1 MPDLQDGE
9 SIEVKGSAKA
19 PYIIKNVGGVYSCT
33 CPAWRNQSLG
43 IEQRTCK
50 HIRALRGDAAEE
62 ARVGSAVAAAPRK
75 KAEGEEKA
83 GPPLLLAHAW
93 EFDVDLAGWWMS
105 EKLDGVRAWWDGKRF
120 LSRLGNEFFAPEW
133 FTEGLPDTPLDGEL
147 WLDRKS
153 FQRTV
158 SIVRRQDR
166 SDHWKTLS
174 YVVFDAPQMEA
185 PFEER
190 IAHVED
196 YVRRH
201 KPAFAKALAHERCKN
216 LEHVRQ
222 ELTRIEALGGEGL
235 MLRRPGSRYEA
246 GRSTT
251 LFKVKTFID
260 AEARVIDYVDGKGRH
275 KGRVGSL
282 VVETP
287 EGVRFSVG
295 TGLSDALRGNPP
307 AVGSVITYRYQEL
320 SDGGV
325 PRFPSFV
332 GVRIDADG
340 QESPSAKKTTRGRAA
355 QKELAPASGKAQT
368 QKGSQAPSSAASSAR
383 RFEFREGKSDKFW
396 EIAVVGC
403 DVTVR
408 YGRIGA
414 DGQTKTKT
422 FTDESAA
429 HGHAEKL
436 IEEKTDKGYVE
447 VKS

>member
-1 MPDLQDGE
+1 MPDLRDGE

-19 PYIIKNVGGVYSCT
+19 PYVIKNTGGVYSCT

-62 ARVGSAVAAAPRK
+62 ARIGSAIAPAPRK
-75 KAEGEEKA
+75 KTEGEEKQ
-83 GPPLLLAHAW
+83 GPPLLLAHVW
-93 EFDVDLAGWWMS
+93 ENDIDLAGWWMS
-105 EKLDGVRAWWDGKRF
+105 EKLDGVRAWWDGQRF
-120 LSRLGNEFFAPEW
+120 LSRLGNEFLAPDW
-133 FTEGLPDTPLDGEL
+133 FTEGLPETPLDGEL

-166 SDHWKTLS
+166 SEHWKQIAF
-174 YVVFDAPQMEA
+174 VAFDAPAMDA

-190 IAHVED
+190 IAYVGD

-201 KPAFAKALAHERCKN
+201 KPAFVRAHVHHPCKN
-216 LEHVRQ
+216 LDHLRE
-222 ELTRIEALGGEGL
+222 ELTRVESLGGEGL

-246 GRSTT
+246 GRSPT
-251 LFKVKTFID
+251 LLKVKTFID
-260 AEARVIDYVDGKGRH
+260 AEACVIDYVDGKGRH

-282 VVETP
+282 VVENAD
-287 EGVRFSVG
+287 GVRFSVG
-295 TGLSDALRGNPP
+295 TGLSDALRANPP
-307 AVGSVITYRYQEL
+307 GVGSVITYRYQEL

-332 GVRIDADG
+332 GVRIDASG
-340 QESPSAKKTTRGRAA
+340 EEEPPKSKKSKGGAK
-355 QKELAPASGKAQT
+355 QAPAATPAKEAAKVVVAQPMAT
-368 QKGSQAPSSAASSAR
+368 AGAR
-383 RFEFREGKSDKFW
+383 RFEFSEGKSDKFW
-396 EIAVVGC
+396 EIAVDGC

-414 DGQTKTKT
+414 DGQSKAKT
-422 FTDESAA
+422 FGDPAA
-429 HGHAEKL
+429 AQQHAEKL
-436 IEEKTDKGYVE
+436 IDEKTRKGYVE
-447 VKS
+447 TTS